1 MDQVKITGDLIS
13 KPYVAGAGCNR
24 KSCAKCGGAVVDDKS
39 ATMGMIMVPAGLWK
53 GKQFEPTMHI
63 MYGMKICSMKDG
75 LPKFKT
81 LPKGMGGDD
90 ELVEE

>member
-1 MDQVKITGDLIS
+1 MKIEGDLLA
-13 KPYVAGAGCNR
+13 KPYVEGANCNR

-53 GKQFEPTMHI
+53 DKQFVPKIHI

-75 LPKFKT
+75 LPKYKT
-81 LPKGMGGDD
+81 LPAKMGGDD
-90 ELVEE
+90 ELIEE